1 MVVSPHILIVEDS
14 PTQAEALRALL
25 EEHRYVVTVT
35 RTGEEALDRVVSS
48 GCDLVLTDIMMPG
61 MSGYDLCRALKA
73 DERTRRIPVVLLT
86 TLGDPM
92 DIVRGL
98 ECGADNYVTKP
109 YDPAYLLT
117 RVRQVLDRNEFRRN
131 ARATV
136 DIKVSFLGKTLS
148 INSDREQILDL
159 FISSVEEVVRTNR
172 ALQESQ
178 RELADAQRMLEK
190 YADQMAWR
198 ARVSTERYS
207 TLMESASDAIVVLD
221 TRGCVI
227 EVNSRGVKLFG
238 RPMNELQGR
247 VLAEFMHPDHHARV
261 AGAIAEL
268 GRTPNAHLAEIQI
281 RRAPDRVA
289 YCDIALS
296 RAPGVEGDL
305 ALAII
310 HDITARRHA
319 DEALR
324 RSEERYRL
332 VAKASN
338 EVIWDWDIASGRASL
353 SGALAAEFG
362 LATDVDSVPFES
374 WAERV
379 HPDDVQRVNESLF
392 AIVDG
397 NGDGRTE
404 EYRLRRADGTYAV
417 VISRGHVI
425 RDADGKAVR
434 MIGSLADVTESREL
448 EEQLR
453 QSQKMEA
460 IGRLAGGVAHDFN
473 NLLTAIKGYAQVLLM
488 DIPPSNPLHSDL
500 EEIDKAASRAAA
512 LTGQLLAFSRKQVL
526 QPRVISLNRVI
537 TDMEKMLRRL
547 ISENIRLT
555 VAADPALDRVKVD
568 PSRMEQVVMNLVV
581 NAGDAMPNGGALTI
595 ATRNKTVAAPLAHR
609 YGLIKAGNYA
619 VLSVT
624 DTGTGMDERVLE
636 HLFEPFF
643 TTKAPGHGT
652 GLGLATV
659 FGIVQ
664 ASGGH
669 VLVSSTPGRGTTFEM
684 FLPRVDTE
692 HETPTAQ
699 ATFTALPRG
708 TETILLVEDEDAVRA
723 IARRILEKSG
733 YAVIE
738 APHGVAALEAC
749 RERCGSID
757 LLVTDVVMP
766 EMGGPELA
774 ERLAEICPNVR
785 VLFMSGY
792 ADRNLIHRG
801 GLAGPVALVDKPF
814 TPERLARMVRK
825 VLDDVVTA

>member
-1 MVVSPHILIVEDS
+1 MVVSRHILIVEDS
-14 PTQAEALRALL
+14 ATQAEALRALL
-25 EEHRYVVTVT
+25 EEHRYVVSIA
-35 RTGEEALDRVVSS
+35 RSGEEALEYFTSS

-61 MSGYDLCRALKA
+61 MSGYDLCCALKA
-73 DERTRRIPVVLLT
+73 DERSRRIPVVLLT

-109 YDPAYLLT
+109 YDPEYLLT
-117 RVRQVLDRNEFRRN
+117 RVRQVLDRHEFRRN
-131 ARATV
+131 ARASV

-178 RELADAQRMLEK
+178 RELAEAQRQLEK
-190 YADQMAWR
+190 YADQMALR

-221 TRGCVI
+221 TRGCIV
-227 EVNSRGVKLFG
+227 EVNSRGVALFD
-238 RPMNELQGR
+238 RPMNELHGR
-247 VLAEFMHPDHHARV
+247 PLTKFVHPEHRARV
-261 AGAIAEL
+261 AHSVAEL
-268 GRTPNAHLAEIQI
+268 GRTPHAQLSDIQI
-281 RRAPDRVA
+281 VRAPHRLI

-296 RAPGVEGDL
+296 RAPGVEGDDL

-324 RSEERYRL
+324 KSEERYRL
-332 VAKASN
+332 VASASN

-353 SGALAAEFG
+353 SGALAMEFG
-362 LATDVDSVPFES
+362 LASDAESVPFEW

-379 HPDDVQRVNESLF
+379 HPDDAQRITGSLF
-392 AIVDG
+392 STIEAT
-397 NGDGRTE
+397 GDTRTD
-404 EYRLRRADGTYAV
+404 EYRLRRTDGTYATV
-417 VISRGHVI
+417 VSRGHII
-425 RDADGKAVR
+425 RDAEGKAVR
-434 MIGSLADVTESREL
+434 MIGSLADITKSREL

-453 QSQKMEA
+453 QAQKMEA

-473 NLLTAIKGYAQVLLM
+473 NLLTAIKGYAQVLLA
-488 DIPPSNPLHSDL
+488 DIPPTDPVHSDL
-500 EEIDKAASRAAA
+500 QEIDKAASRAAA

-526 QPRVISLNRVI
+526 QPRVINLNAVI

-547 ISENIRLT
+547 ISENIRVT
-555 VAADPALDRVKVD
+555 VAGDPSLERVKVD
-568 PSRMEQVVMNLVV
+568 PSRIEQVVMNLVV

-595 ATRNKTVAAPLAHR
+595 ATRNAMVTSPHTHR
-609 YGLIKAGNYA
+609 YGLMKAGHYV
-619 VLSVT
+619 VLSVK
-624 DTGTGMDERVLE
+624 DTGSGMDERVLE

-669 VLVSSTPGRGTTFEM
+669 ILVSSEPGRGTTFEM
-684 FLPRVDTE
+684 FLPRVDPE
-692 HETPTAQ
+692 HEAPTTQ
-699 ATFTALPRG
+699 MTFADVPRG
-708 TETILLVEDEDAVRA
+708 TETVLLVEDEDAVRA
-723 IARRILEKSG
+723 IARRILERSG
-733 YAVIE
+733 YTVIE
-738 APHGVAALEAC
+738 ARHGIAALEVC
-749 RERCGSID
+749 RQHRGSID
-757 LLVTDVVMP
+757 VLVTDVVMP

-774 ERLAEICPNVR
+774 ERLAEMCPDVR
-785 VLFMSGY
+785 VIFMSGY
-792 ADRNLIHRG
+792 ADRNLIHGNGSRG
-801 GLAGPVALVDKPF
+801 ATALIDKPF
-814 TPERLARMVRK
+814 TPERLARKIRE
-825 VLDDVVTA
+825 VLEDA

>member
-1 MVVSPHILIVEDS
+1 MSRHILVVEDS
-14 PTQAEALRALL
+14 PTQAAALQALL
-25 EEHRYVVTVT
+25 EEHRYVVSVAGS
-35 RTGEEALDRVVSS
+35 GEEALERAGSS
-48 GCDLVLTDIMMPG
+48 GYDLVLSDIMMPG
-61 MSGYDLCRALKA
+61 LSGYDLCRALKTE
-73 DERTRRIPVVLLT
+73 ERTRRIPVVLLT

-109 YDPAYLLT
+109 YDPAYLLA
-117 RVRQVLDRNEFRRN
+117 RVRQVLDRHDFRRN
-131 ARATV
+131 ARASV

-159 FISSVEEVVRTNR
+159 FISSVEDVVRTNR

-178 RELADAQRMLEK
+178 RELADAQRQLEQ
-190 YADQMAWR
+190 YADQMARR
-198 ARVSTERYS
+198 AQVSTERYS
-207 TLMESASDAIVVLD
+207 TLMESASDAILVLD
-221 TRGCVI
+221 TRGAIV
-227 EVNSRGVKLFG
+227 EVNSRGVTLFG
-238 RPMNELQGR
+238 RPMNELHGR
-247 VLAEFMHPDHHARV
+247 VLTEFVHADHRARV
-261 AGAIAEL
+261 GASVAHL
-268 GRTPNAHLAEIQI
+268 GRIPHAQLTDIQI
-281 RRAPDRVA
+281 SCGRGCVA

-296 RAPGVEGDL
+296 RAPAVEGDDL

-310 HDITARRHA
+310 HDITARRQA

-324 RSEERYRL
+324 KSEERYRL
-332 VAKASN
+332 VGRASN
-338 EVIWDWDIASGRASL
+338 EVIWDWEIATGRATV
-353 SGALAAEFG
+353 SGALATEFG
-362 LATDVDSVPFES
+362 LASDVESVPFE
-374 WAERV
+374 WWTDRV
-379 HPDDVQRVNESLF
+379 HSEDVHRVKESLL
-392 AIVDG
+392 ATVDG
-397 NGDGRTE
+397 NGDVRTE
-404 EYRLRRADGTYAV
+404 EYRLRRTDGTYAI

-425 RDADGKAVR
+425 RDAGGKAVR
-434 MIGSLADVTESREL
+434 MIGSLADITKSREL

-473 NLLTAIKGYAQVLLM
+473 NLLTAIKGYAQVLLL
-488 DIPPSNPLHSDL
+488 DIPPSDPVHSDL
-500 EEIDKAASRAAA
+500 QEIDKAASRAAA

-526 QPRVISLNRVI
+526 QPRVINLNTVI
-537 TDMEKMLRRL
+537 ADMEKMLRRL

-581 NAGDAMPNGGALTI
+581 NAGDAMPNGGSLAI
-595 ATRNKTVAAPLAHR
+595 ATRNETIRAPHAHR
-609 YGLIKAGNYA
+609 HGVIRTGNYV

-643 TTKAPGHGT
+643 TTKAPGRGT

-669 VLVSSTPGRGTTFEM
+669 VLVSSAPGQGTTFEM
-684 FLPRVDTE
+684 FLPRVDAKQ
-692 HETPTAQ
+692 ETLAAPVA
-699 ATFTALPRG
+699 FTDVPRG
-708 TETILLVEDEDAVRA
+708 TETILLVEDEDAVRV

-733 YAVIE
+733 YTVIE
-738 APHGVAALEAC
+738 ARHGVAALDVC
-749 RERCGSID
+749 REHCGSID

-774 ERLAEICPNVR
+774 ERLAEMCPDMR

-792 ADRNLIHRG
+792 ADRNLIHG
-801 GLAGPVALVDKPF
+801 SGPTGPVALIDKPF
-814 TPERLARMVRK
+814 PPDGLARKVRE
-825 VLDDVVTA
+825 VLDDDPAA